1 MPTQSVGNESIAQE
15 ELKKI
20 DESDEEEEKHVDQ
33 IEGAHNVRLI
43 AEKEDNR
50 ELKRR
55 LSKLTNVVRRQTLKG
70 DNLVAAAAIAAS
82 GMDAS
87 QASFDAQSMLSADAI
102 TTPEIS
108 P

>member
-1 MPTQSVGNESIAQE
+1 M
-15 ELKKI
+15 
-20 DESDEEEEKHVDQ
+20 EK
-33 IEGAHNVRLI
+33 IEGAHQVRLV
-43 AEKEDNR
+43 AEKEDNK

-102 TTPEIS
+102 TTPEIT
-108 P
+108 PEMLRAANAEQMRKWIAEFQEN